1 MNGTVS
7 VRPIGNVLDIWD
19 EMLRPF
25 DPDEE
30 EGDNRKGNDE
40 GEGDDNDEAIS
51 LEEEEGVKARI
62 GKIEGVP
69 TKEEVAAHMVNRIPF
84 RSWCAHCAKEKAN
97 GSPHRRRKA
106 IDEE

>member
-30 EGDNRKGNDE
+30 EGDNRKGNE
-40 GEGDDNDEAIS
+40 EGAGEGNDVAIS
-51 LEEEEGVKARI
+51 LE
-62 GKIEGVP
+62 
-69 TKEEVAAHMVNRIPF
+69 
-84 RSWCAHCAKEKAN
+84 
-97 GSPHRRRKA
+97 
-106 IDEE
+106 